1 MADFYILITDAG
13 AALEA
18 AAHAAG
24 EPLVLTAFAVCDGGA
39 AFTPEPTLTALANEV
54 YRGDISSLAV
64 SADDPAV
71 LVAQCI
77 IPASSG
83 GYTIRG
89 IGIYAGDTL
98 YAVGNYPDQPKP
110 APDTGYAASLEIL
123 AQLAV
128 SDTADVTLNVTD
140 GAWLTKEEGDQL
152 YVPLQRKINGHDL
165 TADLTLTPADVDAV
179 PSGRTVN
186 GHPLT
191 ADVVVT
197 PWDIY
202 GGAVQ
207 LGDVENLN
215 DITTPGL
222 YFQPSDHSAA
232 NGSNYPE
239 PSAGSLE
246 VKKAAGIIQVYTQYR
261 AGRTYTRTFYG
272 DVWSEW
278 ARNYDTVAKPTG
290 DDTNSITRDFCR
302 VAGFVAGDAESP
314 YMRHADSEAII
325 YLARRDYVD
334 GNFATVAWV
343 NGNGFATAEW
353 VGLNFANKPNWA
365 AGGNGWFHD
374 PTTGMYLQWCLGGET
389 TGDATQ
395 LINFPVAFPN
405 ACLFASVS
413 TLNPDNN
420 ANCEQNYQMVNWSN
434 ASCNVMP
441 NLAYGSHGRVAPL
454 IFAVGY

>member
-24 EPLVLTAFAVCDGGA
+24 EPLVLTAFGVCDGGA
-39 AFTPEPTLTALANEV
+39 AFTPDPTLTALANEE

-64 SADDPAV
+64 SEDDPTV

-77 IPASSG
+77 VPASSG

-140 GAWLTKEEGDQL
+140 GAWLTKAEGDQL

-165 TADLTLTPADVDAV
+165 TADLTLTPEDVDAV

-197 PWDIY
+197 AQDIFSNPIKLVEGWD
-202 GGAVQ
+202 
-207 LGDVENLN
+207 LN
-215 DITTPGL
+215 GLLTPGL
-222 YFQPSDHSAA
+222 YVQEFNAGAA
-232 NGSNYPE
+232 NSANYPVALAGTLIVTKNAGVSQVYIE
-239 PSAGSLE
+239 YATGTTYVRTYYGESWSAWRRLAFSDNETFTGNLTVSGAVFSQAADGFRLVHANYGAFWRNDGVRMYLMLTNAGDPYGTWNNFRPFIVDLDTGNVTLGGNVVIDTPHFNNWTYIDDRYYTKTE
-246 VKKAAGIIQVYTQYR
+246 VNSTFATSAWVSQHFITGVRLSASVQIHPLTLNGAGAGYVVAAADFNEHNSPKDVIVLLKAIQV
-261 AGRTYTRTFYG
+261 
-272 DVWSEW
+272 
-278 ARNYDTVAKPTG
+278 
-290 DDTNSITRDFCR
+290 
-302 VAGFVAGDAESP
+302 
-314 YMRHADSEAII
+314 AIN
-325 YLARRDYVD
+325 
-334 GNFATVAWV
+334 GTWV
-343 NGNGFATAEW
+343 TIEG
-353 VGLNFANKPNWA
+353 
-365 AGGNGWFHD
+365 
-374 PTTGMYLQWCLGGET
+374 
-389 TGDATQ
+389 
-395 LINFPVAFPN
+395 
-405 ACLFASVS
+405 
-413 TLNPDNN
+413 
-420 ANCEQNYQMVNWSN
+420 
-434 ASCNVMP
+434 
-441 NLAYGSHGRVAPL
+441 
-454 IFAVGY
+454 